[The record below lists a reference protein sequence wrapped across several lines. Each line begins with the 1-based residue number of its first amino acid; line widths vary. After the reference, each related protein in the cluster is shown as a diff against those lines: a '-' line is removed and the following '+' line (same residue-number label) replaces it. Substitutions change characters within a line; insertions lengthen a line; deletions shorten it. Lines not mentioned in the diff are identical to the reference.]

1 MGCLG
6 QRVQGMPKSPA
17 SPLVLF
23 RQDTAVIAL
32 KERREWQTKWD
43 NYLSQDKPVQDRR
56 RPGSR
61 YCLISIVMR
70 LCYELILASRKS
82 RNCDLRASL
91 VTQTVKKS
99 ACNTED
105 PSSVPGSG
113 RSHGEG
119 NGNPLQYYCLKNFM
133 GREAWQVR
141 GHGIAKS

>member
-1 MGCLG
+1 MS
-6 QRVQGMPKSPA
+6 KSPA
-17 SPLVLF
+17 SPLALF

-32 KERREWQTKWD
+32 KERGEWQTKWD

-91 VTQTVKKS
+91 VTQTVKKKNLPATLKTQVQS
-99 ACNTED
+99 LGQED
-105 PSSVPGSG
+105 PMEKEMAIHSSI
-113 RSHGEG
+113 
-119 NGNPLQYYCLKNFM
+119 
-133 GREAWQVR
+133 
-141 GHGIAKS
+141 IA